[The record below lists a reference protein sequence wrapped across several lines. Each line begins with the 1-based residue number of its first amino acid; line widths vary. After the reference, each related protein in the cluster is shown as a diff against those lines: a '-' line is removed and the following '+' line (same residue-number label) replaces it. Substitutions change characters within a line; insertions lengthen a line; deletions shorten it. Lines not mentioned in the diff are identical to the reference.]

1 MFIQLNILRKL
12 KKLIFFTI
20 LLLTPLSNSL
30 SNNINDDKVHKI
42 IEDVN
47 KKYDYIRTANISGK
61 VSYNLPKNKKIKLYK
76 KYEIKRDSKIHIT
89 IYIFLRFKVA
99 EFISDGIRVQY
110 KRIKRKVKNRDI
122 SEFNLNIFNKYL
134 DLDLTVKELNNMLLG
149 LNLERFDKN
158 LYQYK
163 IKDSYLYV
171 LQNKLTSKIDLKT
184 KEIVEIIIDDKRE
197 AKIAYSEFKTVK
209 IDKSTKNSVNTNYNV
224 LIPRRISLT
233 TPTFSMKIKHQNAII
248 INKKIENRKLLIS
261 E

>member
-1 MFIQLNILRKL
+1 MFIKLNILRKL
-12 KKLIFFTI
+12 KKLVFFTI

-110 KRIKRKVKNRDI
+110 KRIKRKVKNRHI
-122 SEFNLNIFNKYL
+122 SY
-134 DLDLTVKELNNMLLG
+134 
-149 LNLERFDKN
+149 
-158 LYQYK
+158 
-163 IKDSYLYV
+163 
-171 LQNKLTSKIDLKT
+171 
-184 KEIVEIIIDDKRE
+184 
-197 AKIAYSEFKTVK
+197 
-209 IDKSTKNSVNTNYNV
+209 
-224 LIPRRISLT
+224 
-233 TPTFSMKIKHQNAII
+233 
-248 INKKIENRKLLIS
+248 
-261 E
+261 